1 MTSLYAVLCR
11 GKLRA
16 SLQLIWV
23 GAAMEAQPQQH
34 EAPAHMQ
41 NGLHGLSN
49 GLHLDVPVQ
58 QPAVAEQQATHGGA
72 PAADGAPLAASEA
85 LPLPAVL
92 APDAAQE
99 QQQQQ
104 QPEALPE
111 QAAHPH
117 LHLLQTAADQQQPA
131 ALQLPP
137 PRGLPPAGQLVCHAE
152 VIAILA
158 HYYTG
163 VLQSSI
169 VQAIRSRPLASL

>member
-1 MTSLYAVLCR
+1 
-11 GKLRA
+11 
-16 SLQLIWV
+16 
-23 GAAMEAQPQQH
+23 MEAQPQQH
-34 EAPAHMQ
+34 EVPAHLQ
-41 NGLHGLSN
+41 NGLPGLSN
-49 GLHLDVPVQ
+49 GLHMDVPVQ

-85 LPLPAVL
+85 LPLPAVS

-117 LHLLQTAADQQQPA
+117 LHLLQTAADQPQPA

-137 PRGLPPAGQLVCHAE
+137 PRGLPPAGQLVCHPEGIGLQA
-152 VIAILA
+152 LD
-158 HYYTG
+158 YT
-163 VLQSSI
+163 LM
-169 VQAIRSRPLASL
+169 L